1 MQQKSIEI
9 LGYIING
16 STIAIYFIL
25 LSVLEIP
32 PALTILAPV
41 GWLLLITGATF
52 ILLTISTLLRKQ
64 TDSVISSSVF
74 SVVRHPMYL
83 GSILIYLAMV
93 CFLPHWIMAI
103 LTAVNVIYIYWFMVI
118 EEKQDILKY
127 GADYERYMGS
137 VPRANLFSG
146 FIRLLRSKRKTK

>member
-1 MQQKSIEI
+1 MQQKSKEI
-9 LGYIING
+9 LGYLINA
-16 STIAIYFIL
+16 STIVIYFIL
-25 LSVLEIP
+25 LSILEIP
-32 PALTILAPV
+32 PVLTILAPV

-52 ILLTISTLLRKQ
+52 ILLTIATLLRKH
-64 TDSVISSSVF
+64 TESVISSSVF
-74 SVVRHPMYL
+74 SIVRHPMYL

-103 LTAVNVIYIYWFMVI
+103 LIAVNVIYIYWFMVL

-127 GADYERYMGS
+127 GADYERYMQS

-146 FIRLLRSKRKTK
+146 FIRLLRRKRGAR